1 MNKAGLKISVALC
14 TFNGAHYLPAQLE
27 SLQLQECPVDEI
39 VCCDDQSTDDT
50 QQLFENFALTFN
62 GEARFIKNETRLG
75 PRLNFEKAISF
86 CTGDFIFLCDQDDR
100 WFPDKIAQM
109 AGYLYEHPEAGG
121 LFCNGGLMDTEGV
134 ALGETMW
141 DALYFEE
148 SLRKRTTPENLLY
161 YLLLNGNIVTG
172 TAFGFRKE
180 FISQL
185 LPFFTIS
192 NTWHDHWLALVL
204 AAEQKLHFLD
214 KPLLQYRIH
223 PGQQVGFKGRGQSN
237 PGFRH
242 AVHQTWLYRTQP
254 DPDGLKTTHL
264 AWGLMAYDRYAP
276 ELMKRLSQTNHLVAT
291 HAQMTNDFR
300 VVQKTWLRQI
310 PFYKRKWKLLKHW
323 LHGGEYQ
330 RIGWKELVNI

>member
-1 MNKAGLKISVALC
+1 MNTHPPTVSVAMC
-14 TFNGAHYLPAQLE
+14 TCNGAPWLPMQLE
-27 SLQLQECPVDEI
+27 SIARQTYPVDEI
-39 VCCDDQSTDDT
+39 ICCDDQSTDAT
-50 QQLFENFALTFN
+50 PSIFENFAGTFPGKAVLIQN
-62 GEARFIKNETRLG
+62 NTRLG
-75 PRLNFEKAISF
+75 PRLNFEKAIGL
-86 CTGDFIFLCDQDDR
+86 CTGDIIFLCDQDDS
-100 WFPDKIAQM
+100 WDAEKVNAM
-109 AGYLYEHPEAGG
+109 VAYLVQHPSASGV
-121 LFCNGGLMDTEGV
+121 FCNGHLVNAEGQP
-134 ALGETMW
+134 LGETMW
-141 DALYFEE
+141 DALYFEPQ
-148 SLRKRTTPENLLY
+148 LRAQTQPSNLLY

-172 TAFGFRKE
+172 TALCFRRNCVSE
-180 FISQL
+180 L
-185 LPFFTIS
+185 LPMFTEN

-204 AAEQKLHFLD
+204 AAEQKLHFID
-214 KPLLQYRIH
+214 RPLLQYRIH
-223 PGQQVGFKGRGQSN
+223 PGQQVGFEGRGQSN

-276 ELMKRLSQTNHLVAT
+276 ELMKRLSQTSHLVAT